1 MLLNEFEMEYND
13 SFLININDTSL
24 NAAGATIVSP
34 VLMFLAGVG
43 GNILALIILYSRR
56 NDVRTIKFYHLIK
69 GLVWTDLLG
78 ILFTT
83 PSVFASYFNNRQ
95 WVGGDVH
102 CRLHGLVMACF
113 GMATPFIICAMAFE
127 RFLALKYVFFY
138 SSRFTSGIAKGCI
151 LAVWIFVFT
160 YCILPFIGFGKFE
173 KQYPGTWCFFDFH
186 SSKID
191 EKIYG
196 YIYASINLLLI
207 LLMITCN
214 AHVVYTLARTRFK
227 RRYTPNRRES
237 AVMSHM
243 ALTEQEVL
251 VSVSRHMRK
260 RSRDLEIHMIVFLCA
275 LTSVFTICWA
285 PFMVHIMS
293 TLITGKQHLLL
304 DLAAVR
310 LASLNQ
316 TLDPWLYILLRRSL
330 FVALKKKVISLSNVV
345 RCFKKQIIHI
355 LAIPNKAMS
364 TSLIYH

>member
-1 MLLNEFEMEYND
+1 
-13 SFLININDTSL
+13 
-24 NAAGATIVSP
+24 
-34 VLMFLAGVG
+34 MFLAGVG
-43 GNILALIILYSRR
+43 GNILALVILYRRR

-83 PSVFASYFNNRQ
+83 PSVLASYFNHRQ

-127 RFLALKYVFFY
+127 RFLALKCVFFY
-138 SSRFTSGIAKGCI
+138 SSRCTSGIAKGCI
-151 LAVWIFVFT
+151 LAVWIFVFA

-191 EKIYG
+191 EKVYG

-251 VSVSRHMRK
+251 VSVSRHT
-260 RSRDLEIHMIVFLCA
+260 EEA
-275 LTSVFTICWA
+275 
-285 PFMVHIMS
+285 
-293 TLITGKQHLLL
+293 ITGPGNPHDSVSVCTDVCIHHMLGTVHGAHHVHTYYWKTKPSSRPCCSTTSQFEP
-304 DLAAVR
+304 DPGSLA
-310 LASLNQ
+310 
-316 TLDPWLYILLRRSL
+316 LYIAKTFFVCRSKEEGYCIVQCGPL
-330 FVALKKKVISLSNVV
+330 FLQAKQYTFSRFRTK
-345 RCFKKQIIHI
+345 RCQQ
-355 LAIPNKAMS
+355 A
-364 TSLIYH
+364 

>member
-1 MLLNEFEMEYND
+1 MEYNE
-13 SFLININDTSL
+13 SFLMNINDTSL

-43 GNILALIILYSRR
+43 GNILALVILYRRR

-83 PSVFASYFNNRQ
+83 PSVLASYFNHRQ

-127 RFLALKYVFFY
+127 RFLALKCVFFY
-138 SSRFTSGIAKGCI
+138 SSRCTSGIAKGCI
-151 LAVWIFVFT
+151 LAVWIFVFA

-191 EKIYG
+191 EKVYG

-207 LLMITCN
+207 LLMITCK

-285 PFMVHIMS
+285 PFMVRYS
-293 TLITGKQHLLL
+293 
-304 DLAAVR
+304 
-310 LASLNQ
+310 NQ
-316 TLDPWLYILLRRSL
+316 SKI
-330 FVALKKKVISLSNVV
+330 F
-345 RCFKKQIIHI
+345 
-355 LAIPNKAMS
+355 
-364 TSLIYH
+364 TSFD